1 MAVQGVLACAAW
13 MIMQSVSSAAVDL
26 RTIDRSILKEPAYR
40 TGQPK
45 YCLAVFGPKAET
57 RVWMV
62 LDGDTFFIDRNG
74 NLDLSE
80 AGEDVKGEPSPKGHG
95 EVQFNAGTITAKDGV
110 LPNTRLEVLV
120 VPELTFVYCRVEKQP
135 WQRAVVD
142 NEGYLAFANKP
153 QSAPVLH
160 FQGPL
165 TIGLRFDH
173 KFKRHSG
180 PEDLDIMV
188 GTPGLGIGSF
198 VRFGHETVAKDIRPV
213 LEIDFPGNDARI
225 IHVKTTL
232 DKRC

>member
-62 LDGDTFFIDRNG
+62 LDGDTIFIDRNG
-74 NLDLSE
+74 NLDLTE
-80 AGEDVKGEPSPKGHG
+80 AGESEKGQPRPQTHG
-95 EVQFNAGTITAKDGV
+95 EMQFKAVAITAQGGV
-110 LPNTRLEVLV
+110 QRDTRLKVTV
-120 VPELTFVYCRVEKQP
+120 GPDLTFVYCYTFGQP

-142 NEGYLAFANKP
+142 DEGYLAFANKP
-153 QSAPVLH
+153 QTAPVLH

-173 KFKRHSG
+173 KFKRNAA

-198 VRFGHETVAKDIRPV
+198 VSFGHESVAKDLRPV
-213 LEIDFPGNDARI
+213 LEIDFPGNDSRM

-232 DKRC
+232 YKRC